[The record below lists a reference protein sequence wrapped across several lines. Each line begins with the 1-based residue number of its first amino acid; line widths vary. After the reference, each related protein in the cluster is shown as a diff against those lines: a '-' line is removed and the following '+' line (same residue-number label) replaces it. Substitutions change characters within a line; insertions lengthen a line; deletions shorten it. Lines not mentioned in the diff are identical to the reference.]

1 MQWSDKA
8 EENRVPKETTFSGNL
23 VKTWSMHVP
32 EAGFVTTG
40 GTGKNEIDRESRMSR
55 YLLVAE

>member
-8 EENRVPKETTFSGNL
+8 EENRVPKKTTFSENL

-32 EAGFVTTG
+32 EAGLVTMG
-40 GTGKNEIDRESRMSR
+40 GTGKFN
-55 YLLVAE
+55 

>member
-32 EAGFVTTG
+32 ETGLVTKD
-40 GTGKNEIDRESRMSR
+40 GTGKKKK
-55 YLLVAE
+55 